1 MKANLFK
8 KHHGFQVSCKF
19 REEIDRGKG
28 RTLVFS
34 IPGFGPRCSVYVYT
48 CIAQMLCIWHIYV
61 HGYLT
66 FMINVGTYSSPMEH
80 LDIPMF
86 RSWGNGIFP
95 KWPSL
100 GKSQVSE
107 MYCMYVYIC
116 IFVYICIYMQIY
128 LYIYIYL
135 HLYICIFDIYIYIQK
150 YIYIYIYIYINI
162 SLQIHAYIYIYV
174 VFIHSVLHWVCSS
187 PRTSCMKLHFLLS
200 VGRRIRAII
209 SLKSHTNLG

>member
-1 MKANLFK
+1 
-8 KHHGFQVSCKF
+8 
-19 REEIDRGKG
+19 
-28 RTLVFS
+28 
-34 IPGFGPRCSVYVYT
+34 
-48 CIAQMLCIWHIYV
+48 MLCVWHIYV

-116 IFVYICIYMQIY
+116 ILVYICIYMQIY
-128 LYIYIYL
+128 LYIYIFIYIYISI
-135 HLYICIFDIYIYIQK
+135 YICIFVYIYIYIQK
-150 YIYIYIYIYINI
+150 YIYIY
-162 SLQIHAYIYIYV
+162 YIYIYV

-187 PRTSCMKLHFLLS
+187 PRTSCIKLHFLLS
-200 VGRRIRAII
+200 VGRRIRAIV